1 MYKYF
6 IAFRLVSYSLF
17 CHLFIIL
24 SVQVKFLWWSIFS
37 HLLLLLLSNYYCQNV
52 FVVRNKF
59 QLCIYVETL
68 KVSKYIF
75 SDFLLFS
82 CLILYWLKFSEPTY
96 YVQIFNCRNVFYVQ
110 NMLNFGGIL
119 PIKLFDTIVLN
130 PPIFTFTP
138 FSAPN
143 SKLKTKKIHF
153 GQLLIYSTIFWGIL
167 VPKMMNLRYF
177 SSIRVRNGKIPYILY
192 FLTIVLFS
200 DIFGF
205 CISVSSETI
214 VSSDSVTGVLVTEST
229 PSANLLPTPALVPVY
244 RICSIPSSGVDLPWW
259 QQQPHVR

>member
-1 MYKYF
+1 
-6 IAFRLVSYSLF
+6 
-17 CHLFIIL
+17 
-24 SVQVKFLWWSIFS
+24 
-37 HLLLLLLSNYYCQNV
+37 
-52 FVVRNKF
+52 
-59 QLCIYVETL
+59 
-68 KVSKYIF
+68 
-75 SDFLLFS
+75 
-82 CLILYWLKFSEPTY
+82 
-96 YVQIFNCRNVFYVQ
+96 
-110 NMLNFGGIL
+110 MLNFGGIL

-143 SKLKTKKIHF
+143 SKLKNQKNPFWLVTHIFHHFLGYFGTKNDESEVFFIHKSPKRENSLHIVF
-153 GQLLIYSTIFWGIL
+153 FDHCTIF
-167 VPKMMNLRYF
+167 RY
-177 SSIRVRNGKIPYILY
+177 
-192 FLTIVLFS
+192 
-200 DIFGF
+200 FGF